1 MLVIACI
8 NFMNLSTASSAERAR
23 EVGIR
28 KSIGALRS
36 QLSVQFL
43 SETVLLALLALVLA
57 ILLLWPG
64 VLYVD
69 ALSLTV
75 SILGVRAALANPVEA
90 LRSE

>member
-1 MLVIACI
+1 
-8 NFMNLSTASSAERAR
+8 MNLSTASSAERAR